1 MPVSTLICCDLEDCE
16 ACSFE
21 SPFVSAVAGSS
32 PPSRFKESSDEL
44 VRDDSCE
51 YDYNVRILVSL
62 VSRLSTL
69 LRIRFSEAMLAL
81 L

>member
-21 SPFVSAVAGSS
+21 SPLVSAVAGSS
-32 PPSRFKESSDEL
+32 PPSRFKASSDEM
-44 VRDDSCE
+44 VRDDSCD
-51 YDYNVRILVSL
+51 YDRDIRILVSL

-69 LRIRFSEAMLAL
+69 LRIRFSEAMVTL